1 MICSIVSGAL
11 STKAISGISTP
22 TSIDCERNWKTIP
35 RILIMCS
42 PSAGSGT
49 NLTRIREAAGSEREP
64 DAIRRLLLGD
74 DVLLKPPSRADSD
87 CDRAFVWLLY
97 QGSESRTSLPT
108 NQYPAR

>member
-11 STKAISGISTP
+11 STKAISEISIP
-22 TSIDCERNWKTIP
+22 TSIVCERSWKTIP

-49 NLTRIREAAGSEREP
+49 NLTRILEAAGSERER

-74 DVLLKPPSRADSD
+74 DVLLKPPSRPYFDGDS
-87 CDRAFVWLLY
+87 AFVRLLY
-97 QGSESRTSLPT
+97 EGSD
-108 NQYPAR
+108 